1 MSTHDRLLFFRCA
14 ARTIRSPQG
23 ELTLS
28 NSGILIVIR
37 SSAVRMPSL
46 LCCAGSGAWR

>member
-14 ARTIRSPQG
+14 ARSIRSPQG

-28 NSGILIVIR
+28 NSDTSIVIR
-37 SSAVRMPSL
+37 SIAVRMPSL
-46 LCCAGSGAWR
+46 LCSAGSGA